1 MPAYPVRNLGIHNPR
16 QVVVHQQPVTLLEL
30 ARLWA
35 NQTPTE
41 QTPKRLQ
48 EDLSLSN
55 GVLVDSND
63 GP

>member
-1 MPAYPVRNLGIHNPR
+1 MPAYPVRNLGILSPR
-16 QVVVHQQPVTLLEL
+16 QVVVHQQPVTLLEPT
-30 ARLWA
+30 RLWA
-35 NQTPTE
+35 NQAPTE
-41 QTPKRLQ
+41 QTQNRIQ